1 MFYWQEQIVLTQYKV
16 GIGQKQNHGPW
27 DAFTANVDR
36 PELSQVGKC
45 NREEIHTVLYSSAE
59 LMEAR

>member
-16 GIGQKQNHGPW
+16 GISQKQSHGPW

-36 PELSQVGKC
+36 PELSQVGRC
-45 NREEIHTVLYSSAE
+45 NREEIHTGLYSSAE